1 MSVFPPVTLI
11 RSRSCFRNGFWR
23 YHIRDPPPHRPPQPH
38 AAAPS
43 EQQRGS
49 QPECGGRGEG
59 HRTEGGIERVN
70 KPEQI
75 NIISPTLAPQ
85 TEGPRTESDKLPD
98 GRPSSWWAA
107 ERRRRVARSTH
118 GGVGGKGSFCAN
130 SAEAEEAGDESIS
143 LFPSSDDRERRAK
156 TGDRVCRVRTAAF
169 GRAGEGTS

>member
-1 MSVFPPVTLI
+1 MAFGDTTSEI
-11 RSRSCFRNGFWR
+11 SR
-23 YHIRDPPPHRPPQPH
+23 PPPHRPPQPH

-85 TEGPRTESDKLPD
+85 TDGPRTESDKLPD
-98 GRPSSWWAA
+98 GRPSSWRAA
-107 ERRRRVARSTH
+107 ERRTVPLAAHMAASAAKAAFVQIVQRRRRRRETNRYPFFPPTTES
-118 GGVGGKGSFCAN
+118 
-130 SAEAEEAGDESIS
+130 EERRPATACVVFGRLLLEG
-143 LFPSSDDRERRAK
+143 RERERA
-156 TGDRVCRVRTAAF
+156 D
-169 GRAGEGTS
+169 